1 LHCPEIWAII
11 GHTTKQIIQMKCF
24 AEPTEYTFYL
34 PDEDREI
41 NLICDNLEDA
51 EALLPTGL
59 FAMLMA
65 VDGDSRF

>member
-1 LHCPEIWAII
+1 MGNNREYQK
-11 GHTTKQIIQMKCF
+11 TSIQKNCF
-24 AEPTEYTFYL
+24 ADPTEYTYYL

-41 NLICDNLEDA
+41 TLLCDNEEEA

-65 VDGDSRF
+65 VNGDSRF

>member
-1 LHCPEIWAII
+1 
-11 GHTTKQIIQMKCF
+11 MKCF

-41 NLICDNLEDA
+41 NLICDNLEEA
-51 EALLPTGL
+51 EALLRTGL
-59 FAMLMA
+59 SAMLMA

>member
-1 LHCPEIWAII
+1 
-11 GHTTKQIIQMKCF
+11 MKCF

-41 NLICDNLEDA
+41 NLLCDNLEDA

-59 FAMLMA
+59 SAMLMA